1 MLARLASVIAQ
12 FPPLPSPGEG
22 SEGFQRM
29 MAIFG
34 VLMGL
39 GFVIGIAGHLT
50 RSKILITAG
59 VLLIFAATGLFLVAV
74 AQHG

>member
-1 MLARLASVIAQ
+1 MLARVATLLAQ

-22 SEGFQRM
+22 SEGFRKQ

-34 VLMGL
+34 ILMGI
-39 GFVIGIAGHLT
+39 GFLIGIAGHLF
-50 RSKILITAG
+50 RSKALVTSG
-59 VLLIFAATGLFLVAV
+59 VLLVFAATGLFLAAV

>member
-1 MLARLASVIAQ
+1 MLARLTTVIAQ
-12 FPPLPSPGEG
+12 FPSLPDPGEG

-34 VLMGL
+34 ILMGA
-39 GFVIGIAGHLT
+39 GFLIGIGGHLF
-50 RSKILITAG
+50 RSKILIASG
-59 VLLIFAATGLFLVAV
+59 VLLVFAATGLFLVAV

>member
-1 MLARLASVIAQ
+1 MLARLAEVIAQ

-22 SEGFQRM
+22 SEGFRRM
-29 MAIFG
+29 MTLFG
-34 VLMGL
+34 ILMGL
-39 GFVIGIAGHLT
+39 GFLIGIGGHIFKAKALV
-50 RSKILITAG
+50 LVG

>member
-1 MLARLASVIAQ
+1 MLARLATVIAQ

-29 MAIFG
+29 MTIFG
-34 VLMGL
+34 ILMGA
-39 GFVIGIAGHLT
+39 GFLIGIAGHIVK
-50 RSKILITAG
+50 SKVLVTVG
-59 VLLIFAATGLFLVAV
+59 VVLVFAATGLFLIAV

>member
-12 FPPLPSPGEG
+12 LPPLPSPGEG
-22 SEGFQRM
+22 SQGFQRM

-34 VLMGL
+34 ILMGA
-39 GFVIGIAGHLT
+39 GFLLGIAGHIT
-50 RSKILITAG
+50 RSKTLVIVG
-59 VLLIFAATGLFLVAV
+59 VVLVFLATGVFLVAV